1 MIPLILTGEIGDG
14 CTLASM
20 TDLVSEIAP
29 ARRYN
34 PVNPCDIGSVSPP
47 NEPPPALFRS
57 SEADSLGL
65 LLVPES
71 MLPMTTHQRLY
82 QWPDVGPVRLADGK
96 WGVSKSPTEVPA
108 GQAEWPVPPITHVPI
123 FGTETARLPS
133 LEIKALDTETV
144 LPQRGNSLREFW
156 TFYQTMP
163 WVPTV
168 FIREVQLVGDTRQFY
183 IRGVTR
189 DAAGA
194 PLGGV
199 NVRCLLSPL
208 TGAWGRVNS
217 FVQEVISDGSGNY
230 ACYVAPLL
238 AYELIAYHEGLEVG
252 GITVDH
258 LQANVTVDIYCT
270 QPGVAPGAGGGNTY
284 SRSRVVNK

>member
-1 MIPLILTGEIGDG
+1 MRPLILTGEIGDG

-34 PVNPCDIGSVSPP
+34 PVNPCDIGAVSPP

-57 SEADSLGL
+57 SEADILGL

-71 MLPMTTHQRLY
+71 MLPMTAHQRLY

-108 GQAEWPVPPITHVPI
+108 GQAEWPAPPITQVPI
-123 FGTETARLPS
+123 FGTETARPPS

-156 TFYQTMP
+156 TFYRTMP

-168 FIREVQLVGDTRQFY
+168 FSNVQLEGDTRKFY

-189 DAAGA
+189 NAAA
-194 PLGGV
+194 AALGGV
-199 NVRCLLSPL
+199 TLRCMLSSLFSVGLPGNPIVAEL
-208 TGAWGRVNS
+208 V
-217 FVQEVISDGSGNY
+217 SDGSGNY
-230 ACYVAPLL
+230 EFGVSPHLG
-238 AYELIAYHEGLEVG
+238 YEIHAYHEGTDVG
-252 GITVDH
+252 GITVDD
-258 LQANVTVDIYCT
+258 LQADATVDIYCT
-270 QPGVAPGAGGGNTY
+270 QPGVAPGGGGGNTY